1 MATKRISQTGMAD
14 SLVKFERNKKLLGGK
29 GALGIE
35 ATAPKDPA
43 LAFILA
49 NNKPFPACACASRI
63 PNSLAASRIE
73 APLRGA

>member
-35 ATAPKDPA
+35 AEVAPVYRTGWR
-43 LAFILA
+43 L
-49 NNKPFPACACASRI
+49 S
-63 PNSLAASRIE
+63 
-73 APLRGA
+73 